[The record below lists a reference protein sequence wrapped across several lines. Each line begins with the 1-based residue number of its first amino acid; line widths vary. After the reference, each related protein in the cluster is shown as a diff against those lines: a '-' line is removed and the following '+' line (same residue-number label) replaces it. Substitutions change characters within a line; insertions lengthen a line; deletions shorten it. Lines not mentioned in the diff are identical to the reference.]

1 MQKMYNDLARPS
13 VDLSEI
19 RYIEASPSSHDLW
32 QHTSGYSEPD
42 NDQQIAQLQVLHGV
56 SEPSVSLI
64 ALILLY

>member
-32 QHTSGYSEPD
+32 QHTSGYSGP
-42 NDQQIAQLQVLHGV
+42 NNHWIAQLQVLHGV